1 MKVTARLVTGMAVV
15 LYLAPLLLN
24 APLTDPDEGLHAAIA
39 QEMIEHGDVVV
50 PRFLGHAFLDKPI
63 LFFWAQ
69 RASLSAFGMNSA
81 AARLPGLLFA
91 LLAIATTGWLAR
103 VLFDPAGDWVAATC
117 YATMALPFLLAQAP
131 VHDMALV
138 PFTNVALGCLWR
150 AQRRWDSGFGI
161 WDLGCAG
168 VALGLAALAK
178 GLEGVVLVGVAYGLY
193 LLIARAVSWR
203 VVGQGM
209 AVLAIAA
216 AIAAPWYLAMESREP
231 GYLRYYFIDRHLLGF
246 ATDTQRHGGQPWWFY
261 VPIVLGGG
269 LPWIL
274 YLGRIADLTRLR
286 SSSFVGQEGPRRK
299 GTGPQLLLWTWFAG
313 AVVVLSL
320 SGSKAVTYV
329 LPAMPAVAVLAARAW
344 VSALASDTLDEG
356 SQLRAARLWHAAIF
370 FVVAGLTPW
379 AASRF
384 AAQPVTTAEVVGF
397 LAAAA
402 TWAWLMITVPR
413 RPASHAWPRLALAT
427 GGTYALAFALLG
439 PPIAQAHSAR
449 DLATYFNRSARLPSK
464 IFVMDERV
472 SFVFYLRPEL
482 RRELRPDQIRSVS
495 VEELAAMRPFPPD
508 ALVALPADLAG
519 RLSRVPQLKEA
530 SRQIAGRYVVVSP

>member
-1 MKVTARLVTGMAVV
+1 MGFGIWDLGFTVKTTPAIVVV
-15 LYLAPLLLN
+15 LAAALDLAPLLLN

-69 RASLSAFGMNSA
+69 RASLSAFGMNTA

-103 VLFDPAGDWVAATC
+103 VLFDPAGAWVAATC

-150 AQRRWDSGFGI
+150 VQRRWDSGFGFWDLGFGI
-161 WDLGCAG
+161 WDLGFAG
-168 VALGLAALAK
+168 VALGLAALTK
-178 GLEGVVLVGVAYGLY
+178 GLEGVALVGVAYGLY

-274 YLGRIADLTRLR
+274 YLR
-286 SSSFVGQEGPRRK
+286 RRK
-299 GTGPQLLLWTWFAG
+299 GTGPQLLLWTWLAG

-329 LPAMPAVAVLAARAW
+329 LPAMPAVAILAARTW
-344 VSALASDTLDEG
+344 VNALPSDTLDEG

-384 AAQPVTTAEVVGF
+384 AAQPVGTVEVVGF

-402 TWAWLMITVPR
+402 TWAWLIITVPR
-413 RPASHAWPRLALAT
+413 GPASYAWPRLALAT

-449 DLATYFNRSARLPSK
+449 DLATYFNASARLPST
-464 IFVMDERV
+464 IFIMDERV

-482 RRELRPDQIRSVS
+482 RRELRPDQIRSVT

-508 ALVALPADLAG
+508 AVVALPADLAG

-530 SRQIAGRYVVVSP
+530 SRQIAGRYVVVAP